1 MIDGVSSAT
10 TVSST
15 SSTTSSDTSSLTS
28 SSSEL
33 GKDDFLLL
41 LVTQLQNQD
50 PLNPTD
56 NTEFVAQLAQFSSLE
71 GIKNMEETMT
81 TVASG
86 ISDMQKWSL
95 SDLIDNEVKFESSAF
110 DYSGEPVTIEY
121 SLASNAASAT
131 VSIYDAN
138 GNLVKS
144 VDAGALNSGDYELNW
159 DGTDSS
165 GAASASGT
173 YTINIAAVD
182 SNGETV
188 DVSTFVTGK
197 VTSVTYG
204 SDGAE
209 INAGNIILTQDDILE
224 VY

>member
-10 TVSST
+10 TVSMSDS
-15 SSTTSSDTSSLTS
+15 SSTTSTTE
-28 SSSEL
+28 EL

-56 NTEFVAQLAQFSSLE
+56 NTEFVSQLAQFSSLE
-71 GIKNMEETMT
+71 GIKNMEETMG
-81 TVASG
+81 TVADG

-95 SDLIDNEVKFESSAF
+95 SDLIDNTVKFESSSF
-110 DYSGEPVTIEY
+110 DFSGEPVSIEY
-121 SLASNAASAT
+121 SLGSNAESAN
-131 VSIYDAN
+131 VSIYDAS
-138 GNLVKS
+138 GNLIKS
-144 VDAGALNSGDYELNW
+144 VDAGALNSGTYELQW
-159 DGTDSS
+159 DGTDAA
-165 GAASASGT
+165 GAVAASGT
-173 YTINIAAVD
+173 YTINITAVD
-182 SNGETV
+182 SSGASV
-188 DVSTFVTGK
+188 DTSTYVSGK

>member
-10 TVSST
+10 TVSMSDS
-15 SSTTSSDTSSLTS
+15 SSTTSTTE
-28 SSSEL
+28 EL

-56 NTEFVAQLAQFSSLE
+56 NTEFVSQLAQFSSLE
-71 GIKNMEETMT
+71 GIKNMEETMS
-81 TVASG
+81 TVADG

-95 SDLIDNEVKFESSAF
+95 SDLIDNTVKFESSSF
-110 DYSGEPVTIEY
+110 DYSGEPVSIEY
-121 SLASNAASAT
+121 SLGSNAASAN

-138 GNLVKS
+138 GNLIKS
-144 VDAGALNSGDYELNW
+144 VDAGALNSGSYELQW
-159 DGTDSS
+159 DGTDAA
-165 GAASASGT
+165 GAVAASGT
-173 YTINIAAVD
+173 YTVNITALD
-182 SNGETV
+182 SSGASV
-188 DVSTFVTGK
+188 GVSTYVSGK

-204 SDGAE
+204 TDGAE

>member
-15 SSTTSSDTSSLTS
+15 SGSSGTTTTSSTD
-28 SSSEL
+28 EL

-56 NTEFVAQLAQFSSLE
+56 NTEFVSQLAQFSSLE
-71 GIKNMEETMT
+71 GIKNMEETMG
-81 TVASG
+81 TVADG

-95 SDLIDNEVKFESSAF
+95 SDLIDNTVKFESAAF

-121 SLASNAASAT
+121 SLGSNAASANI
-131 VSIYDAN
+131 SIYDAN

-144 VDAGALNSGDYELNW
+144 VDAGALNSGTYELNW
-159 DGTDSS
+159 DGTNAE
-165 GAASASGT
+165 GGQAAEGT
-173 YTINIAAVD
+173 YTINITAVD
-182 SNGETV
+182 SSGSTV
-188 DVSTFVTGK
+188 AASTYVTGK

-204 SDGAE
+204 SGGAE

-224 VY
+224 IY

>member
-15 SSTTSSDTSSLTS
+15 SSTTSSDTSGLTS

-121 SLASNAASAT
+121 SLGSNAASAT

-165 GAASASGT
+165 GAASAGGT

>member
-10 TVSST
+10 TVSMGDS
-15 SSTTSSDTSSLTS
+15 SSTTSTTE
-28 SSSEL
+28 EL

-56 NTEFVAQLAQFSSLE
+56 NTEFVSQLAQFSSLE
-71 GIKNMEETMT
+71 GIKNMEETMG
-81 TVASG
+81 TVADG

-95 SDLIDNEVKFESSAF
+95 SDLIDNTVKFESSSF
-110 DYSGEPVTIEY
+110 DFSGEPVSIEY
-121 SLASNAASAT
+121 SLGSNAASAT
-131 VSIYDAN
+131 VSIYDAS
-138 GNLVKS
+138 GNLIKS
-144 VDAGALNSGDYELNW
+144 VDAVSLNSGTYELQW
-159 DGTDSS
+159 DRLDASG
-165 GAASASGT
+165 GAAPSGSYAIT
-173 YTINIAAVD
+173 LTSPRAMRTSVD
-182 SNGETV
+182 SQQCVN
-188 DVSTFVTGK
+188 GK

-204 SDGAE
+204 SGGAE

>member
-10 TVSST
+10 TVSMSDS
-15 SSTTSSDTSSLTS
+15 SSTTSTTE
-28 SSSEL
+28 EL

-56 NTEFVAQLAQFSSLE
+56 NTEFVSQLAQFSSLE
-71 GIKNMEETMT
+71 GIKNMEETMG
-81 TVASG
+81 TVADG

-95 SDLIDNEVKFESSAF
+95 SDLIDNTVKFESSSF
-110 DYSGEPVTIEY
+110 DFSGEPVSIEY
-121 SLASNAASAT
+121 SLGSNAASAT
-131 VSIYDAN
+131 VSIYDAS
-138 GNLVKS
+138 GNLIKS
-144 VDAGALNSGDYELNW
+144 VDAGALNSGTYELQW
-159 DGTDSS
+159 DGTDDA
-165 GAASASGT
+165 GAAAASGT
-173 YTINIAAVD
+173 YAINITALDSSGASVD
-182 SNGETV
+182 ASTY
-188 DVSTFVTGK
+188 VSGK

-204 SDGAE
+204 SDGTE

>member
-10 TVSST
+10 TVSMSDS
-15 SSTTSSDTSSLTS
+15 SSTTSTTE
-28 SSSEL
+28 EL

-56 NTEFVAQLAQFSSLE
+56 NTEFVSQLAQFSSLE
-71 GIKNMEETMT
+71 GIKNMEETMG
-81 TVASG
+81 TVADG

-95 SDLIDNEVKFESSAF
+95 SDLIDNTVKFESSSF
-110 DYSGEPVTIEY
+110 DFSGEPVSIEY
-121 SLASNAASAT
+121 SLGSNAESAN
-131 VSIYDAN
+131 VSIYDAS
-138 GNLVKS
+138 GTLIKS
-144 VDAGALNSGDYELNW
+144 VDAGALNSGTYELQW
-159 DGTDSS
+159 DGTDAA
-165 GAASASGT
+165 GAVAASGT
-173 YTINIAAVD
+173 YTINITAVD
-182 SNGETV
+182 SSGASV
-188 DVSTFVTGK
+188 DTSTYVSGK

>member
-10 TVSST
+10 IVSSSSST
-15 SSTTSSDTSSLTS
+15 DSSTTTGSTE
-28 SSSEL
+28 EL

-50 PLNPTD
+50 PLEPTD
-56 NTEFVAQLAQFSSLE
+56 NTEFVSQLAQFSSLE
-71 GIKNMEETMT
+71 GIKNMEETMG
-81 TVASG
+81 TVADG
-86 ISDMQKWSL
+86 ISEMQKWSL

-121 SLASNAASAT
+121 SLGADAASAN

-138 GNLVKS
+138 GNLIKS
-144 VDAGALNSGDYELNW
+144 VDAGALNSGTYELNW
-159 DGTDSS
+159 DGTDAE
-165 GAASASGT
+165 GAQATEGT
-173 YTINIAAVD
+173 YTINITAVD
-182 SNGETV
+182 SSGSTV
-188 DVSTFVTGK
+188 DVSTYVTGK

-204 SDGAE
+204 SGGAE

>member
-10 TVSST
+10 TVSMSDSS
-15 SSTTSSDTSSLTS
+15 SSTTSSTE
-28 SSSEL
+28 EL

-71 GIKNMEETMT
+71 GIKNMEETMS
-81 TVASG
+81 TVADG

-110 DYSGEPVTIEY
+110 DYSGEPVAIEY
-121 SLASNAASAT
+121 SLASNAASAI

-144 VDAGALNSGDYELNW
+144 VDAGALNSGDYELQW
-159 DGTDSS
+159 DGTDAS

-204 SDGAE
+204 SGGAE

>member
-1 MIDGVSSAT
+1 MSDS
-10 TVSST
+10 
-15 SSTTSSDTSSLTS
+15 SSTTSTTE
-28 SSSEL
+28 EL

-56 NTEFVAQLAQFSSLE
+56 NTEFVSQLAQFSSLE
-71 GIKNMEETMT
+71 GIKNMEETMG
-81 TVASG
+81 TVADG

-95 SDLIDNEVKFESSAF
+95 SDLIDNTVKFESSSF
-110 DYSGEPVTIEY
+110 DFSGEPVSIEY
-121 SLASNAASAT
+121 SLGSNAESAN
-131 VSIYDAN
+131 VSIYDAS
-138 GNLVKS
+138 GNLIKS
-144 VDAGALNSGDYELNW
+144 VDAGALNSGTYELQW
-159 DGTDSS
+159 DGTDAA
-165 GAASASGT
+165 GAVAASGT
-173 YTINIAAVD
+173 YTINITAVD
-182 SNGETV
+182 SSGASV
-188 DVSTFVTGK
+188 DTSTYVSGK